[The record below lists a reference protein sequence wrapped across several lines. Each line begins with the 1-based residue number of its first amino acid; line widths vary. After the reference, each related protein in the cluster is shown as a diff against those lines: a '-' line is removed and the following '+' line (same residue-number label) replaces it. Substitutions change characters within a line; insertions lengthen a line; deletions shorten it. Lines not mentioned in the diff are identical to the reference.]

1 VGDRVLSYD
10 DSYVIEAL

>member
-1 VGDRVLSYD
+1 VLSYD